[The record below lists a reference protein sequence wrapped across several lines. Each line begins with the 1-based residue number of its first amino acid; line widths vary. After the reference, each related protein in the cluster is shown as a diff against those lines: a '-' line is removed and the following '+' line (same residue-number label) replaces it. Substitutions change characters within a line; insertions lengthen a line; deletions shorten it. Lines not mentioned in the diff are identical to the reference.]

1 MPVGEE
7 PRQRGFTYL
16 ALLWWVAISGVM
28 LAALG
33 SQWRMD
39 AARQREAELVFRGEQ
54 IQAALRAYQSNTPAG
69 QPTSPESLAE
79 LLDDRRQGPARRHLR
94 KVWID
99 PVQGRPW
106 ELLLDANGR
115 IRGVHSGSRRKPLS
129 APEGVDTYRE
139 WLFDV
144 PVLPAQ
150 PIDGA
155 PAAASN
161 AAPPGASIVRG
172 DP

>member
-1 MPVGEE
+1 MPTGEH
-7 PRQRGFTYL
+7 RHQRGFTYL
-16 ALLWWVAISGVM
+16 ALLWWVVISGVM

-54 IQAALRAYQSNTPAG
+54 IKAALRAYQSNTPAG
-69 QPTSPESLAE
+69 QPMLPESLSD
-79 LLDDRRQGPARRHLR
+79 LLDDRRQGPPRRHLR
-94 KVWID
+94 KAWAD
-99 PVQGRPW
+99 PIQGRPW
-106 ELLLDANGR
+106 DLLLDEQGR
-115 IRGVHSGSRRKPLS
+115 IRGVHSSSQRKPLS
-129 APEGVDTYRE
+129 APEGVNTYRE

-144 PVLPAQ
+144 PVLPTQ

-155 PAAASN
+155 PAAASS
-161 AAPPGASIVRG
+161 AVPPDASIVRG